1 MRALMW
7 AARMGS
13 MPSVVEVSVDM
24 GEIPGA
30 VTWNLSW
37 LTEIAACEVVPGWL
51 LIRWFIAQRLSFQ
64 RFYGGRV
71 Q

>member
-1 MRALMW
+1 
-7 AARMGS
+7 
-13 MPSVVEVSVDM
+13 M

-51 LIRWFIAQRLSFQ
+51 LIRWFIAQRLFFQ